1 MSIKIAI
8 FELGSVPDEVKDKY
22 PGYSKMIQNW
32 LSPFM
37 PEVVFTRVLVVDGE
51 AIPDVENFDG
61 FIYSGSKYGVYD
73 DIVWIH
79 PLEEFIRNTAL
90 LNKPQFGICFGH
102 QIIAQALGGKA
113 VKSDR
118 GWGCGMYEYEMRLDG
133 ESKKTL
139 SVLTL
144 HQDQVIEIPVD
155 AKIVGGT
162 EFCPMGAV
170 RYAQAALTVQFH
182 PEFSNEYMHDLLD
195 LRGGVVIPIEIADA
209 AKNTLNKK
217 QSSAVVAAW
226 AADFFHHELAP

>member
-8 FELGSVPDEVKDKY
+8 FELGSVPDEMKDKISGLLRNDLKT
-22 PGYSKMIQNW
+22 GYRLLCRRS
-32 LSPFM
+32 
-37 PEVVFTRVLVVDGE
+37 TRVLVVHGE
-51 AIPDVENFDG
+51 AIPDG
-61 FIYSGSKYGVYD
+61 KTLMALFIQALSTASGD
-73 DIVWIH
+73 DIVWIDLFPKNLQQH
-79 PLEEFIRNTAL
+79 GFVKQTTVWYL
-90 LNKPQFGICFGH
+90 LWASDYCASCG
-102 QIIAQALGGKA
+102 AA
-113 VKSDR
+113 SDR

-162 EFCPMGAV
+162 KFCPMGAV
-170 RYAQAALTVQFH
+170 HYAQAALTVQFH

>member
-22 PGYSKMIQNW
+22 PGYSEMIQNW

-118 GWGCGMYEYEMRLDG
+118 GWGCGMYEYE
-133 ESKKTL
+133 
-139 SVLTL
+139 
-144 HQDQVIEIPVD
+144 
-155 AKIVGGT
+155 
-162 EFCPMGAV
+162 
-170 RYAQAALTVQFH
+170 
-182 PEFSNEYMHDLLD
+182 
-195 LRGGVVIPIEIADA
+195 
-209 AKNTLNKK
+209 
-217 QSSAVVAAW
+217 SAVVAAW